1 MRRARGEDES
11 NAERGKQTPEKAD
24 TVDERYPFPVLY
36 NYNQRTTLCHIVAL
50 PPAVMVLNQYKKRG
64 HRIVIFY

>member
-11 NAERGKQTPEKAD
+11 NAERGKQTPEKIG

-36 NYNQRTTLCHIVAL
+36 NYNQRTTLCHIVTL
-50 PPAVMVLNQYKKRG
+50 SPAVMLNQYKKRG
-64 HRIVIFY
+64 HRFVIFY